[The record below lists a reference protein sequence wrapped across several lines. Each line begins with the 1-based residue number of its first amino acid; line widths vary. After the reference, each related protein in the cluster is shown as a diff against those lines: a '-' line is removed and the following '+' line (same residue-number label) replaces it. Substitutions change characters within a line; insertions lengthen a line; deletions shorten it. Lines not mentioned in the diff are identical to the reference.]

1 MKPRRALLVTAMSVL
16 LVAAGSGCT
25 DDDGTGT
32 GGKSGAKP
40 EIVMALS
47 DAVNLIEPHTF
58 RSQSAYATTNALY
71 EPLLDQKFE
80 EQGDGSLLGS
90 RTEVVPAAAKSFEI
104 TDTASGG
111 QLATFTL
118 RDNLRFSDGTP
129 VTAEDYKYVFDRA
142 IEGPGY
148 VRQMLPFVGVQSVD
162 QIRVID
168 ERTLEIESSV
178 KSPLFEPF
186 LTFQVFGAINQ
197 EVAEANATAEDP
209 WAFKFLNTHGAGSG
223 PYMIE
228 TYKPDTQVVLVPNPH
243 YWNADKVANSKVTIR
258 MVPDANQ
265 RALLIQSGE
274 IDVAGGLPP
283 DLVRRMENDPN
294 LTVFSQPTSGVQYM
308 GMNQSIAPLDNVNV
322 RRAILRA
329 VPYDALLEQVMYG
342 YATPAS
348 GVVTSS
354 MDTHDPEIGK
364 QYATDMDQAAE
375 YLAQSGVSEVNL
387 RLGVRESRSTD
398 REAAVLIQDSLRQ
411 IGVNLEVQ
419 VLPDAD
425 FAKQLNAGTL
435 PLFIHDWLSWGED
448 PFYQMTFL
456 TTCGH
461 PVNYARFCNEQYDA
475 LIQQG
480 TFESDPE
487 VRAELS
493 SQAQQIF
500 YDEAPW
506 APLWSSDR
514 TLVVRSCVTGM
525 DRDYSLVPGVTQLT
539 KSGDC

>member
-1 MKPRRALLVTAMSVL
+1 MKPRQALLAVAMSAL
-16 LVAAGSGCT
+16 LAASSSGCT
-25 DDDGTGT
+25 DGDGTGER
-32 GGKSGAKP
+32 SGTKP

-80 EQGDGSLLGS
+80 KQGDGSLLGS
-90 RTEVVPAAAKSFEI
+90 RTEVVPAAAESFEI
-104 TDTASGG
+104 TETASGG
-111 QLATFTL
+111 QLARFKL
-118 RDNLRFSDGTP
+118 RDNLKFSDGTP

-142 IEGPGY
+142 IKGPGY
-148 VRQMLPFVGVQSVD
+148 VRQMLPFVGVTSVD
-162 QIRVID
+162 QIRAID
-168 ERTLEIESSV
+168 KRTLEIESSV
-178 KSPLFEPF
+178 KSPLFKPF

-197 EVAEANATAEDP
+197 KVAQANATATDP
-209 WAFKFLNTHGAGSG
+209 WAFQFLNTHSAGSG

-228 TYKPDTQVVLVPNPH
+228 TYKPDTQVVLVKNPH

-283 DLVRRMENDPN
+283 DLVRRMKNDRN

-308 GMNQSIAPLDNVNV
+308 GMNQSIAPLNNVNV
-322 RRAILRA
+322 RRAIRSA
-329 VPYDALLEQVMYG
+329 VPYKALLDQVMHG

-364 QYATDMDQAAE
+364 RYATDMSQATT
-375 YLAQSGVSEVNL
+375 YLAQSGVSGVNL

-411 IGVNLEVQ
+411 IGIKLEVA

-456 TTCGH
+456 TTCSH
-461 PVNYARFCNEQYDA
+461 PVNYARFCNKQYDA
-475 LIQQG
+475 LIKQG
-480 TFESDPE
+480 TFESDRA
-487 VRAELS
+487 VRARLS

-525 DRDYSLVPGVTQLT
+525 DRDFSLVPGVTQLT
-539 KSGDC
+539 KSGKC